1 MPSQGISHLKVPCG
15 RSFCTEKGIFWNVND
30 CLLPSKF
37 VCFPSVISFPLRDL
51 CVCVKGGLPS
61 VLCLSSLAGVGKS
74 LPLPS

>member
-1 MPSQGISHLKVPCG
+1 
-15 RSFCTEKGIFWNVND
+15 
-30 CLLPSKF
+30 
-37 VCFPSVISFPLRDL
+37 L